1 MDIIINPNKKI
12 NNKTH
17 NSYSLYMINKNPS
30 NLNSIPRDRTFMARA
45 LWPSL
50 FNCLIFKQSQHL
62 YMNSK
67 KHWRLTLKEV
77 MCTFKIM
84 SNSTYILIIITK
96 FVTVAIFFRLA
107 HLPQFFG
114 IQFMNSWYVRIN
126 SFGAKYI
133 LSKFV
138 HHPHTVFFFIKRHAL
153 NSVES
158 FSYRFV

>member
-1 MDIIINPNKKI
+1 M
-12 NNKTH
+12 
-17 NSYSLYMINKNPS
+17 
-30 NLNSIPRDRTFMARA
+30 R
-45 LWPSL
+45 
-50 FNCLIFKQSQHL
+50 
-62 YMNSK
+62 
-67 KHWRLTLKEV
+67 
-77 MCTFKIM
+77 TFKIM

-138 HHPHTVFFFIKRHAL
+138 HHPHTVFFLL
-153 NSVES
+153 NAMLWIQSKASHIDLFRKKKWIIHVMLWGRPFLICCNTCMCCYKKKTIENYES
-158 FSYRFV
+158 INWYICKLINGLY

>member
-17 NSYSLYMINKNPS
+17 NSYPLYMINENPS
-30 NLNSIPRDRTFMARA
+30 NLNSIPRDRRSWRERFDRRFSTAWF
-45 LWPSL
+45 LNKVNICIW
-50 FNCLIFKQSQHL
+50 IV
-62 YMNSK
+62 K

-77 MCTFKIM
+77 MRTFKIM

-138 HHPHTVFFFIKRHAL
+138 HHPHTVFF
-153 NSVES
+153 
-158 FSYRFV
+158 Y